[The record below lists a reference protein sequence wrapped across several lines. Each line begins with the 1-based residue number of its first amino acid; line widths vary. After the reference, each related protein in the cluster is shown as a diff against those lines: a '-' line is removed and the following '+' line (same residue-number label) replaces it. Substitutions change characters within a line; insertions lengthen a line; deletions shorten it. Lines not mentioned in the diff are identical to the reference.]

1 VGQGDRRGGDRGK
14 ERRTGGPDWAV
25 HGVDPGG
32 TTTGGGGRDRCVVV
46 KAEAWEC
53 RRARDGV
60 GPEARW
66 GGMGSGQPWG
76 GAGGHR

>member
-1 VGQGDRRGGDRGK
+1 M
-14 ERRTGGPDWAV
+14 
-25 HGVDPGG
+25 DPGG

-76 GAGGHR
+76 GAGVIGERDDDWRRRCD